1 MGQAVAFLT
10 SFISIEIMLL
20 KNTVL
25 TALDIEV
32 HHVHRQVT
40 QESSSGDQTSEK
52 PVQGGQ
58 SLRGIQGV

>member
-10 SFISIEIMLL
+10 YFISNEI
-20 KNTVL
+20 KSTVL
-25 TALDIEV
+25 TALEIEV

-52 PVQGGQ
+52 PDREGQ
-58 SLRGIQGV
+58 SLRRIQGV

>member
-1 MGQAVAFLT
+1 
-10 SFISIEIMLL
+10 MLL